1 VRQGAF
7 YVANKLYGITFT
19 PRTDIPVYQPE
30 VKAWEV
36 KDADG
41 SHLAIYY
48 TDDHPRPGKRSGAW
62 STRFRDAWMRPG
74 APVRPIVA
82 NVCNISRPAGDAPAL
97 LSLEE
102 TETLFH
108 EFGHALHS
116 ILSQVRYRSQGS
128 TPRDFVEMPSQI
140 MENWATEGEVL
151 KVYAH
156 HWKTGEVIPD
166 SLVARIKS
174 ARKFNQGFATVEYTS
189 ASLLDLKWHMLDAK
203 PREADA
209 FEQAT
214 LKAIGMPH
222 EIVPR
227 YRTSY
232 FQHIFAGAYSA
243 GYYSYLWSEVLDA
256 DAYQAFKEHGI
267 FDPATARSFR
277 TNILEKGGSE
287 DAMELY
293 RRFRGREP
301 SVDPLLERRGL
312 LAVTP

>member
-1 VRQGAF
+1 
-7 YVANKLYGITFT
+7 
-19 PRTDIPVYQPE
+19 
-30 VKAWEV
+30 
-36 KDADG
+36 
-41 SHLAIYY
+41 
-48 TDDHPRPGKRSGAW
+48 
-62 STRFRDAWMRPG
+62 M
-74 APVRPIVA
+74 
-82 NVCNISRPAGDAPAL
+82 
-97 LSLEE
+97 
-102 TETLFH
+102 
-108 EFGHALHS
+108 
-116 ILSQVRYRSQGS
+116 
-128 TPRDFVEMPSQI
+128 
-140 MENWATEGEVL
+140 
-151 KVYAH
+151 
-156 HWKTGEVIPD
+156 
-166 SLVARIKS
+166 
-174 ARKFNQGFATVEYTS
+174 EYTS